1 MRNPFGRDLAID
13 IGTANTVIYQSN
25 NGIVLNEPSV
35 VCINTDTGEIL
46 SVGQEARKMVGRT
59 PGHIVSIKPLK
70 DGVVAD
76 FETAQKMLRM
86 FLSQVGVR
94 KFISKPIVVVAV
106 PPVVTSVEHR
116 AIKDAAYAAGAKKVY
131 IMEEPMAAAIG
142 AGLPIQE
149 PMGSMIVDIGGG
161 TTDVAVISLGGIV
174 TSRSI
179 RVGGD
184 AIDSAIVNYIKN
196 HYNLMIGE
204 RTAEEVKM
212 AIGSAIRLSGESD
225 ARIRGRD
232 LVSGLPKDLMVSPK
246 EIREAIE
253 DQISKIIGAIKA
265 TLDETPPDL
274 VADLSRTG
282 IVLAGGGALLKGL
295 PERLI
300 KETGMPVRVAED
312 PLYSVVNGA
321 GRCCN
326 RFWLRKAAKT
336 NYFQAIGVWYFADL
350 PSPED
355 LPRMRR
361 QIHGSTKM
369 IIQMIF
375 SRFFRN
381 LDFAVAGSSGIFHFG
396 SNSFPRFS
404 KTA

>member
-1 MRNPFGRDLAID
+1 
-13 IGTANTVIYQSN
+13 
-25 NGIVLNEPSV
+25 
-35 VCINTDTGEIL
+35 
-46 SVGQEARKMVGRT
+46 MVGRT
-59 PGHIVSIKPLK
+59 PAHIVSIKPLK

-86 FLSQVGVR
+86 FMAKVGV
-94 KFISKPIVVVAV
+94 KKLFTKPIVVVAV

-149 PMGSMIVDIGGG
+149 PIGSMIVDIGGG

-174 TSRSI
+174 TSRSV

-184 AIDSAIVNYIKN
+184 AFDAAIVNYIKSA
-196 HYNLMIGE
+196 YNLMIGE

-212 AIGSAIRLSGESD
+212 AIGSAAKLSGESA

-232 LVSGLPKDLMVSPK
+232 LVSGLPKDLMVSPE
-246 EIREAIE
+246 EIRGAIE
-253 DQISKIIGAIKA
+253 DQLLKVISAIKA

-295 PERLI
+295 CERLT
-300 KETGMPVRVAED
+300 KETGIPVRVAED

-321 GRCCN
+321 GKCVEN
-326 RFWLRKAAKT
+326 
-336 NYFQAIGVWYFADL
+336 IGLLQQILA
-350 PSPED
+350 PEK
-355 LPRMRR
+355 R
-361 QIHGSTKM
+361 
-369 IIQMIF
+369 
-375 SRFFRN
+375 
-381 LDFAVAGSSGIFHFG
+381 
-396 SNSFPRFS
+396 
-404 KTA
+404 

>member
-1 MRNPFGRDLAID
+1 
-13 IGTANTVIYQSN
+13 
-25 NGIVLNEPSV
+25 
-35 VCINTDTGEIL
+35 
-46 SVGQEARKMVGRT
+46 MVGRT

-86 FLSQVGVR
+86 FMAMVGVR
-94 KFISKPIVVVAV
+94 KLLAKPIVVVAV

-149 PMGSMIVDIGGG
+149 PIGSMIVDIGGG

-184 AIDSAIVNYIKN
+184 AIDAAIINYIKN
-196 HYNLMIGE
+196 TYNLMIGE

-212 AIGSAIRLSGESD
+212 SIGSAARLNGESD

-232 LVSGLPKDLMVSPK
+232 LVSGLPKDLMVTPK
-246 EIREAIE
+246 EIREAID
-253 DQISKIIGAIKA
+253 DQVAKIVSAIKA

-295 PERLI
+295 TERLI
-300 KETGMPVRVAED
+300 KETGMPVRVADD
-312 PLYSVVNGA
+312 PLYSVVIGA
-321 GRCCN
+321 GRCVEN
-326 RFWLRKAAKT
+326 IEMLQQILA
-336 NYFQAIGVWYFADL
+336 
-350 PSPED
+350 PE
-355 LPRMRR
+355 
-361 QIHGSTKM
+361 
-369 IIQMIF
+369 
-375 SRFFRN
+375 SR
-381 LDFAVAGSSGIFHFG
+381 
-396 SNSFPRFS
+396 
-404 KTA
+404 

>member
-1 MRNPFGRDLAID
+1 MQNPFGRNLAID

-25 NGIVLNEPSV
+25 NGIVLNEPSI
-35 VCINTDTGEIL
+35 VCINTDSGEIL
-46 SVGQEARKMVGRT
+46 SVGHEARSMVGRT
-59 PGHIVSIKPLK
+59 PAHIVSIKPLK

-86 FLSQVGVR
+86 FLTKVGVR
-94 KFISKPIVVVAV
+94 KLFTKPIIVVAV

-149 PMGSMIVDIGGG
+149 PIGSMIVDIGGG

-174 TSRSI
+174 TSRSV

-184 AIDSAIVNYIKN
+184 AFDAAIVNYIKSA
-196 HYNLMIGE
+196 YNLMIGE

-212 AIGSAIRLSGESD
+212 AIGSASKLSGESD

-232 LVSGLPKDLMVSPK
+232 LVSGLPKDLMVSPA
-246 EIREAIE
+246 EIRGAIE
-253 DQISKIIGAIKA
+253 DQLQKVIAAIKA

-295 PERLI
+295 CERLN
-300 KETGMPVRVAED
+300 KETGMPVRVADD

-321 GRCCN
+321 GKCVEN
-326 RFWLRKAAKT
+326 
-336 NYFQAIGVWYFADL
+336 IGLLQQILA
-350 PSPED
+350 PEK
-355 LPRMRR
+355 R
-361 QIHGSTKM
+361 
-369 IIQMIF
+369 
-375 SRFFRN
+375 
-381 LDFAVAGSSGIFHFG
+381 
-396 SNSFPRFS
+396 
-404 KTA
+404 

>member
-1 MRNPFGRDLAID
+1 MQNPFGRNLAID

-25 NGIVLNEPSV
+25 GGIVLNEPSI

-46 SVGQEARKMVGRT
+46 SVGHEARKMVGRT
-59 PGHIVSIKPLK
+59 PAHIVSIKPLK

-86 FLSQVGVR
+86 FMAKVGVKR
-94 KFISKPIVVVAV
+94 LFTKPIVVVAV

-149 PMGSMIVDIGGG
+149 PIGSMIVDIGGG

-174 TSRSI
+174 TSRSV

-184 AIDSAIVNYIKN
+184 AFDAAIVNYIKSA
-196 HYNLMIGE
+196 YNLMIGE

-212 AIGSAIRLSGESD
+212 AIGSAAKLSGESP

-232 LVSGLPKDLMVSPK
+232 LVSGLPKDLMVSPE
-246 EIREAIE
+246 EIRSAIE
-253 DQISKIIGAIKA
+253 DQLLKIIAAIKA

-295 PERLI
+295 CERLT

-321 GRCCN
+321 GKCVEN
-326 RFWLRKAAKT
+326 
-336 NYFQAIGVWYFADL
+336 IGLLQQILA
-350 PSPED
+350 PEK
-355 LPRMRR
+355 R
-361 QIHGSTKM
+361 
-369 IIQMIF
+369 
-375 SRFFRN
+375 
-381 LDFAVAGSSGIFHFG
+381 
-396 SNSFPRFS
+396 
-404 KTA
+404 

>member
-1 MRNPFGRDLAID
+1 MRNPFGRNLAID

-25 NGIVLNEPSV
+25 NGIVLNEPSI
-35 VCINTDTGEIL
+35 VCINTDSGEIL
-46 SVGQEARKMVGRT
+46 SVGHEARSMVGRT
-59 PGHIVSIKPLK
+59 PAHIVSIKPLK

-86 FLSQVGVR
+86 FLTKVGV
-94 KFISKPIVVVAV
+94 KKLFTKPIIVVAV

-149 PMGSMIVDIGGG
+149 PIGSMIVDIGGG

-174 TSRSI
+174 TSRSV

-184 AIDSAIVNYIKN
+184 AFDAAIVNYVKSA
-196 HYNLMIGE
+196 YNLMIGE

-212 AIGSAIRLSGESD
+212 AIGSAAKLSGESN

-232 LVSGLPKDLMVSPK
+232 LVSGLPKDLMVSPE
-246 EIREAIE
+246 EIRGAIE
-253 DQISKIIGAIKA
+253 DQLQKVIAAIKA

-295 PERLI
+295 CERLT

-321 GRCCN
+321 GKCVEN
-326 RFWLRKAAKT
+326 
-336 NYFQAIGVWYFADL
+336 IGLLQQILA
-350 PSPED
+350 PEK
-355 LPRMRR
+355 R
-361 QIHGSTKM
+361 
-369 IIQMIF
+369 
-375 SRFFRN
+375 
-381 LDFAVAGSSGIFHFG
+381 
-396 SNSFPRFS
+396 
-404 KTA
+404 

>member
-1 MRNPFGRDLAID
+1 VRNPFAQNLAID

-25 NGIVLNEPSV
+25 GGIVLNEPSI
-35 VCINTDTGEIL
+35 VCINTDTSEIL
-46 SVGQEARKMVGRT
+46 SVGHEARKMVGRT

-142 AGLPIQE
+142 ANLPIQE

-184 AIDSAIVNYIKN
+184 ALDSAIINYIKN
-196 HYNLMIGE
+196 QYNLMIGE

-212 AIGSAIRLSGESD
+212 AIGSAIRLNGESD

-253 DQISKIIGAIKA
+253 DQIAKIIGAIKA

-321 GRCCN
+321 GRCVEN
-326 RFWLRKAAKT
+326 ITMLQQILA
-336 NYFQAIGVWYFADL
+336 
-350 PSPED
+350 PEK
-355 LPRMRR
+355 R
-361 QIHGSTKM
+361 
-369 IIQMIF
+369 
-375 SRFFRN
+375 
-381 LDFAVAGSSGIFHFG
+381 
-396 SNSFPRFS
+396 
-404 KTA
+404 

>member
-1 MRNPFGRDLAID
+1 MQNPFGRNLAID
-13 IGTANTVIYQSN
+13 IGTANTVIYQSKY
-25 NGIVLNEPSV
+25 GIVLNEPSV

-46 SVGQEARKMVGRT
+46 SVGHEARNMVGRT
-59 PGHIVSIKPLK
+59 PAHIVSIKPLK

-86 FLSQVGVR
+86 FMAKVGV
-94 KFISKPIVVVAV
+94 KKLFTKPIVVVAV

-149 PMGSMIVDIGGG
+149 PIGSMIVDIGGG

-174 TSRSI
+174 TSRSV

-184 AIDSAIVNYIKN
+184 AFDAAIVNYIKSA
-196 HYNLMIGE
+196 YNLMIGE

-212 AIGSAIRLSGESD
+212 AIGSAAKLSGESD

-246 EIREAIE
+246 EIRDAIE
-253 DQISKIIGAIKA
+253 DQLQKVIAAIKA

-295 PERLI
+295 CERLT
-300 KETGMPVRVAED
+300 KETGMPVRVADD

-321 GRCCN
+321 GKCVEN
-326 RFWLRKAAKT
+326 
-336 NYFQAIGVWYFADL
+336 IGLLQQILA
-350 PSPED
+350 PEK
-355 LPRMRR
+355 R
-361 QIHGSTKM
+361 
-369 IIQMIF
+369 
-375 SRFFRN
+375 
-381 LDFAVAGSSGIFHFG
+381 
-396 SNSFPRFS
+396 
-404 KTA
+404 

>member
-1 MRNPFGRDLAID
+1 MQNPFGRNLAID

-25 NGIVLNEPSV
+25 GGIVLNEPSI
-35 VCINTDTGEIL
+35 VCINTDSGEIL
-46 SVGQEARKMVGRT
+46 SVGHEARKMVGRT
-59 PGHIVSIKPLK
+59 PAHIVSIKPLK

-86 FLSQVGVR
+86 FMAKVGVKR
-94 KFISKPIVVVAV
+94 LFTKPIVVVAV

-149 PMGSMIVDIGGG
+149 PIGSMIVDIGGG

-174 TSRSI
+174 TSRSV

-184 AIDSAIVNYIKN
+184 AFDAAIVNYIKSA
-196 HYNLMIGE
+196 YNLMIGE

-212 AIGSAIRLSGESD
+212 AIGSAAKLSGESA

-232 LVSGLPKDLMVSPK
+232 LVSGLPKDLMVSPE
-246 EIREAIE
+246 EIRSAIE
-253 DQISKIIGAIKA
+253 DQLLKIIAAIKA

-295 PERLI
+295 CERLT

-321 GRCCN
+321 GKCVEN
-326 RFWLRKAAKT
+326 
-336 NYFQAIGVWYFADL
+336 IGLLQQILA
-350 PSPED
+350 PEK
-355 LPRMRR
+355 R
-361 QIHGSTKM
+361 
-369 IIQMIF
+369 
-375 SRFFRN
+375 
-381 LDFAVAGSSGIFHFG
+381 
-396 SNSFPRFS
+396 
-404 KTA
+404 

>member
-1 MRNPFGRDLAID
+1 
-13 IGTANTVIYQSN
+13 
-25 NGIVLNEPSV
+25 
-35 VCINTDTGEIL
+35 
-46 SVGQEARKMVGRT
+46 
-59 PGHIVSIKPLK
+59 
-70 DGVVAD
+70 
-76 FETAQKMLRM
+76 
-86 FLSQVGVR
+86 
-94 KFISKPIVVVAV
+94 
-106 PPVVTSVEHR
+106 
-116 AIKDAAYAAGAKKVY
+116 
-131 IMEEPMAAAIG
+131 MEEPMAAAIG
-142 AGLPIQE
+142 ANLPIQE

-184 AIDSAIVNYIKN
+184 ALDSAIINYVKN

-212 AIGSAIRLSGESD
+212 AIGSAIRLNGESD

-246 EIREAIE
+246 EIREATE
-253 DQISKIIGAIKA
+253 DQIAKIIGAIKA

-321 GRCCN
+321 GRCVEN
-326 RFWLRKAAKT
+326 IAMLQQILA
-336 NYFQAIGVWYFADL
+336 
-350 PSPED
+350 PEK
-355 LPRMRR
+355 R
-361 QIHGSTKM
+361 
-369 IIQMIF
+369 
-375 SRFFRN
+375 
-381 LDFAVAGSSGIFHFG
+381 
-396 SNSFPRFS
+396 
-404 KTA
+404 

>member
-1 MRNPFGRDLAID
+1 MQNPFGRNLAID

-25 NGIVLNEPSV
+25 GGIVLNEPSI

-46 SVGQEARKMVGRT
+46 SVGHEARKMVGRT
-59 PGHIVSIKPLK
+59 PAHIVSIKPLK

-86 FLSQVGVR
+86 FMAKVGVKR
-94 KFISKPIVVVAV
+94 LFTKPIVVVAV

-149 PMGSMIVDIGGG
+149 PIGSMIVDIGGG

-174 TSRSI
+174 TSRSV

-184 AIDSAIVNYIKN
+184 AFDAAIVNYIKSA
-196 HYNLMIGE
+196 YNLMIGE

-212 AIGSAIRLSGESD
+212 AIGSAAKLSGESA

-232 LVSGLPKDLMVSPK
+232 LVSGLPKDLMVSPE
-246 EIREAIE
+246 EIRSAIE
-253 DQISKIIGAIKA
+253 DQLLKIIAAIKA

-295 PERLI
+295 CERLT

-321 GRCCN
+321 GKCVEN
-326 RFWLRKAAKT
+326 
-336 NYFQAIGVWYFADL
+336 IGLLQQILA
-350 PSPED
+350 PEK
-355 LPRMRR
+355 R
-361 QIHGSTKM
+361 
-369 IIQMIF
+369 
-375 SRFFRN
+375 
-381 LDFAVAGSSGIFHFG
+381 
-396 SNSFPRFS
+396 
-404 KTA
+404 

>member
-1 MRNPFGRDLAID
+1 MRNPFGRNLAID

-25 NGIVLNEPSV
+25 NGIVLNEPSI
-35 VCINTDTGEIL
+35 VCMNTDTGEIL
-46 SVGQEARKMVGRT
+46 SVGHEARKMVGRT
-59 PGHIVSIKPLK
+59 PAHIVSIKPLK

-86 FLSQVGVR
+86 FMGMVGVKR
-94 KFISKPIVVVAV
+94 LFTKPIIVVAV

-149 PMGSMIVDIGGG
+149 PVGSMIVDIGGG

-174 TSRSI
+174 TSRSV

-184 AIDSAIVNYIKN
+184 AFDAAIVNYIKSA
-196 HYNLMIGE
+196 YNLLIGE

-212 AIGSAIRLSGESD
+212 AIGSAAKLSGESD

-232 LVSGLPKDLMVSPK
+232 LVSGLPKDLMVTPK
-246 EIREAIE
+246 EIRDAIE
-253 DQISKIIGAIKA
+253 DQLSKIIGAVKA

-295 PERLI
+295 PERLT

-312 PLYSVVNGA
+312 PLYSVVTGA
-321 GRCCN
+321 GKCVEN
-326 RFWLRKAAKT
+326 IAMLQQILA
-336 NYFQAIGVWYFADL
+336 
-350 PSPED
+350 PEK
-355 LPRMRR
+355 R
-361 QIHGSTKM
+361 
-369 IIQMIF
+369 
-375 SRFFRN
+375 
-381 LDFAVAGSSGIFHFG
+381 
-396 SNSFPRFS
+396 
-404 KTA
+404 

>member
-1 MRNPFGRDLAID
+1 MRSPFGRNLAID

-46 SVGQEARKMVGRT
+46 SVGHEARKMVGRT
-59 PGHIVSIKPLK
+59 PAHIVSIKPLK

-86 FLSQVGVR
+86 FLGMVGVKR
-94 KFISKPIVVVAV
+94 LFTKPIIVVAV

-149 PMGSMIVDIGGG
+149 PIGSMIVDIGGG

-174 TSRSI
+174 TSRSV

-184 AIDSAIVNYIKN
+184 AFDTAIVNYIKSA
-196 HYNLMIGE
+196 YNLLIGE

-212 AIGSAIRLSGESD
+212 AIGSAAKLSGESD

-232 LVSGLPKDLMVSPK
+232 LVSGLPKDLMVTPK
-246 EIREAIE
+246 EIRDAIE
-253 DQISKIIGAIKA
+253 DQLVKIISAIKA

-295 PERLI
+295 SERLT

-312 PLYSVVNGA
+312 PLYCVVTGA
-321 GRCCN
+321 GKCVEN
-326 RFWLRKAAKT
+326 IEL
-336 NYFQAIGVWYFADL
+336 L
-350 PSPED
+350 
-355 LPRMRR
+355 R
-361 QIHGSTKM
+361 QILAPEK
-369 IIQMIF
+369 
-375 SRFFRN
+375 R
-381 LDFAVAGSSGIFHFG
+381 
-396 SNSFPRFS
+396 
-404 KTA
+404 

>member
-1 MRNPFGRDLAID
+1 MQNPFGRNLAID

-25 NGIVLNEPSV
+25 SGIVLNEPSI

-46 SVGQEARKMVGRT
+46 SVGHEARSMVGRT
-59 PGHIVSIKPLK
+59 PAHIVSIKPLK

-86 FLSQVGVR
+86 FMAKVGV
-94 KFISKPIVVVAV
+94 KKLFTKPIVVVAV

-149 PMGSMIVDIGGG
+149 PIGSMIVDIGGG

-174 TSRSI
+174 TSRSV

-184 AIDSAIVNYIKN
+184 AFDAAIVNYVKSA
-196 HYNLMIGE
+196 YNLMIGE

-212 AIGSAIRLSGESD
+212 AIGSAAKLSGESN

-232 LVSGLPKDLMVSPK
+232 LVSGLPKDLMVSPE
-246 EIREAIE
+246 EIRGAIE
-253 DQISKIIGAIKA
+253 DQLQKVIAAIKA
-265 TLDETPPDL
+265 TLDETQPDL

-295 PERLI
+295 CERLT

-321 GRCCN
+321 GKCVEN
-326 RFWLRKAAKT
+326 
-336 NYFQAIGVWYFADL
+336 IGLLQQILA
-350 PSPED
+350 PEK
-355 LPRMRR
+355 R
-361 QIHGSTKM
+361 
-369 IIQMIF
+369 
-375 SRFFRN
+375 
-381 LDFAVAGSSGIFHFG
+381 
-396 SNSFPRFS
+396 
-404 KTA
+404 

>member
-1 MRNPFGRDLAID
+1 MRNPFGRNLAID

-25 NGIVLNEPSV
+25 NGIVLNEPSI
-35 VCINTDTGEIL
+35 VCINTDNGEIL
-46 SVGQEARKMVGRT
+46 SVGHEARNMVGRT
-59 PGHIVSIKPLK
+59 PAHIVSIKPLK

-76 FETAQKMLRM
+76 FETAQKMLRLFM
-86 FLSQVGVR
+86 AKVGV
-94 KFISKPIVVVAV
+94 KKLFTKPIVVVAV

-149 PMGSMIVDIGGG
+149 PIGSMIVDIGGG

-174 TSRSI
+174 TSRSV

-184 AIDSAIVNYIKN
+184 AFDAAIVNYIKSA
-196 HYNLMIGE
+196 YNLMIGE

-212 AIGSAIRLSGESD
+212 AIGSAAKLSGESA

-232 LVSGLPKDLMVSPK
+232 LVSGLPKDLMVSPE
-246 EIREAIE
+246 EIRGAIE
-253 DQISKIIGAIKA
+253 DQLLKIIAAIKA

-295 PERLI
+295 CERLT

-321 GRCCN
+321 GKCVEN
-326 RFWLRKAAKT
+326 IALLQQILA
-336 NYFQAIGVWYFADL
+336 
-350 PSPED
+350 PEK
-355 LPRMRR
+355 R
-361 QIHGSTKM
+361 
-369 IIQMIF
+369 
-375 SRFFRN
+375 
-381 LDFAVAGSSGIFHFG
+381 
-396 SNSFPRFS
+396 
-404 KTA
+404 

>member
-1 MRNPFGRDLAID
+1 MQNPFGRNLAID

-25 NGIVLNEPSV
+25 NGIVLNEPSI
-35 VCINTDTGEIL
+35 VCINTDSGEIL
-46 SVGQEARKMVGRT
+46 SVGHEARSMVGRT
-59 PGHIVSIKPLK
+59 PAHIVSIKPLK

-86 FLSQVGVR
+86 FMAKVGV
-94 KFISKPIVVVAV
+94 KKLFTKPIVVVAV

-149 PMGSMIVDIGGG
+149 PIGSMIVDIGGG

-174 TSRSI
+174 TSRSV

-184 AIDSAIVNYIKN
+184 AFDAAIVNYVKSA
-196 HYNLMIGE
+196 YNLMIGE

-212 AIGSAIRLSGESD
+212 AIGSAAKLSGESN

-232 LVSGLPKDLMVSPK
+232 LVSGLPKDLMVSPE
-246 EIREAIE
+246 EIRGAIE
-253 DQISKIIGAIKA
+253 DQLQKVIAAIKA

-295 PERLI
+295 CERLT

-321 GRCCN
+321 GKCVEN
-326 RFWLRKAAKT
+326 
-336 NYFQAIGVWYFADL
+336 IGLLQQILA
-350 PSPED
+350 PEK
-355 LPRMRR
+355 R
-361 QIHGSTKM
+361 
-369 IIQMIF
+369 
-375 SRFFRN
+375 
-381 LDFAVAGSSGIFHFG
+381 
-396 SNSFPRFS
+396 
-404 KTA
+404 

>member
-1 MRNPFGRDLAID
+1 MQNPFGRNLAID

-25 NGIVLNEPSV
+25 NGIVLNEPSI
-35 VCINTDTGEIL
+35 VCINTDSGEIL
-46 SVGQEARKMVGRT
+46 SVGHEARSMVGRT
-59 PGHIVSIKPLK
+59 PAHIVSIKPLK

-86 FLSQVGVR
+86 FLTKVGVKR
-94 KFISKPIVVVAV
+94 IFTKPIIVVAV

-149 PMGSMIVDIGGG
+149 PIGSMIVDIGGG

-174 TSRSI
+174 TSRSV

-184 AIDSAIVNYIKN
+184 AFDAAIVNYIKSA
-196 HYNLMIGE
+196 YNLMIGE

-212 AIGSAIRLSGESD
+212 AIGSASKLSGESE

-232 LVSGLPKDLMVSPK
+232 LVSGLPKDLMVSPA
-246 EIREAIE
+246 EIRGAIE
-253 DQISKIIGAIKA
+253 DQLQKVIAAIKA

-295 PERLI
+295 CERLN
-300 KETGMPVRVAED
+300 KETGMPVRVADD

-321 GRCCN
+321 GKCVEN
-326 RFWLRKAAKT
+326 
-336 NYFQAIGVWYFADL
+336 IGLLQQILA
-350 PSPED
+350 PEK
-355 LPRMRR
+355 R
-361 QIHGSTKM
+361 
-369 IIQMIF
+369 
-375 SRFFRN
+375 
-381 LDFAVAGSSGIFHFG
+381 
-396 SNSFPRFS
+396 
-404 KTA
+404 

>member
-1 MRNPFGRDLAID
+1 MQNPFGRNLAID

-25 NGIVLNEPSV
+25 NGIVLNEPSI

-46 SVGQEARKMVGRT
+46 SVGHEARNMVGRT
-59 PGHIVSIKPLK
+59 PAHIVSIKPLK

-86 FLSQVGVR
+86 FMAKVGV
-94 KFISKPIVVVAV
+94 KKLFTKPIVVVAV

-149 PMGSMIVDIGGG
+149 PIGSMIVDIGGG

-174 TSRSI
+174 TSRSV

-184 AIDSAIVNYIKN
+184 AFDAAIVNYIKSA
-196 HYNLMIGE
+196 YNLMIGE

-212 AIGSAIRLSGESD
+212 AIGSAAKLSGESD

-246 EIREAIE
+246 EIRDAIE
-253 DQISKIIGAIKA
+253 DQLQKVIAAIKA

-295 PERLI
+295 CERLT
-300 KETGMPVRVAED
+300 KETGMPVRVADD

-321 GRCCN
+321 GKCVEN
-326 RFWLRKAAKT
+326 
-336 NYFQAIGVWYFADL
+336 IGLLQQILA
-350 PSPED
+350 PEK
-355 LPRMRR
+355 R
-361 QIHGSTKM
+361 
-369 IIQMIF
+369 
-375 SRFFRN
+375 
-381 LDFAVAGSSGIFHFG
+381 
-396 SNSFPRFS
+396 
-404 KTA
+404 

>member
-1 MRNPFGRDLAID
+1 MQNPFGRNLAID

-25 NGIVLNEPSV
+25 GGIVLNEPSI

-46 SVGQEARKMVGRT
+46 SVGHEARKMVGRT
-59 PGHIVSIKPLK
+59 PAHIVSIKPLK

-86 FLSQVGVR
+86 FMAKVGVKR
-94 KFISKPIVVVAV
+94 IFTKPIVVIAV

-149 PMGSMIVDIGGG
+149 PIGSMIVDIGGG

-174 TSRSI
+174 TSRSV

-184 AIDSAIVNYIKN
+184 AFDAAIVNYIKGT
-196 HYNLMIGE
+196 YNLMIGE

-212 AIGSAIRLSGESD
+212 AIGSAAKLSGESA

-232 LVSGLPKDLMVSPK
+232 LVSGLPKDLMVSPE
-246 EIREAIE
+246 EIRGAIE
-253 DQISKIIGAIKA
+253 DQLLKVIGAIKA

-295 PERLI
+295 CERLT

-321 GRCCN
+321 GKCVEN
-326 RFWLRKAAKT
+326 
-336 NYFQAIGVWYFADL
+336 IGLLQQILA
-350 PSPED
+350 PEK
-355 LPRMRR
+355 R
-361 QIHGSTKM
+361 
-369 IIQMIF
+369 
-375 SRFFRN
+375 
-381 LDFAVAGSSGIFHFG
+381 
-396 SNSFPRFS
+396 
-404 KTA
+404 

>member
-1 MRNPFGRDLAID
+1 MRNPFGRNLAID

-25 NGIVLNEPSV
+25 NGIVLNEPSI
-35 VCINTDTGEIL
+35 VCINTDSGEIL
-46 SVGQEARKMVGRT
+46 SVGHEARSMVGRT
-59 PGHIVSIKPLK
+59 PAHIVSIKPLK

-86 FLSQVGVR
+86 FMAKVGV
-94 KFISKPIVVVAV
+94 KKLFTKPIVVVAV

-149 PMGSMIVDIGGG
+149 PIGSMIVDIGGG

-174 TSRSI
+174 TSRSV

-184 AIDSAIVNYIKN
+184 AFDAAIVNYVKSA
-196 HYNLMIGE
+196 YNLMIGE

-212 AIGSAIRLSGESD
+212 AIGSAAKLSGESN

-232 LVSGLPKDLMVSPK
+232 LVSGLPKDLMVSPE
-246 EIREAIE
+246 EIRGAIE
-253 DQISKIIGAIKA
+253 DQLQKVIAAIKA

-295 PERLI
+295 CERLT

-321 GRCCN
+321 GKCVEN
-326 RFWLRKAAKT
+326 
-336 NYFQAIGVWYFADL
+336 IGLLQQILA
-350 PSPED
+350 PEK
-355 LPRMRR
+355 R
-361 QIHGSTKM
+361 
-369 IIQMIF
+369 
-375 SRFFRN
+375 
-381 LDFAVAGSSGIFHFG
+381 
-396 SNSFPRFS
+396 
-404 KTA
+404 

>member
-1 MRNPFGRDLAID
+1 MQNPFGRNLAID

-25 NGIVLNEPSV
+25 GGIVLNEPSI

-46 SVGQEARKMVGRT
+46 SVGHEARKMVGRT
-59 PGHIVSIKPLK
+59 PAHIVSIKPLK

-86 FLSQVGVR
+86 FMAKVGVKR
-94 KFISKPIVVVAV
+94 LFTKPIVVVAV

-149 PMGSMIVDIGGG
+149 PIGSMIVDIGGG

-174 TSRSI
+174 TSRSV

-184 AIDSAIVNYIKN
+184 AFDAAILNYIKSA
-196 HYNLMIGE
+196 YNLMIGE

-212 AIGSAIRLSGESD
+212 AIGSAAKLSGESA

-232 LVSGLPKDLMVSPK
+232 LVSGLPKDLMVSPE
-246 EIREAIE
+246 EIRSAIE
-253 DQISKIIGAIKA
+253 DQLLKIIAAIKA

-295 PERLI
+295 CERLT

-321 GRCCN
+321 GKCVEN
-326 RFWLRKAAKT
+326 
-336 NYFQAIGVWYFADL
+336 IGLLQQILA
-350 PSPED
+350 PEK
-355 LPRMRR
+355 R
-361 QIHGSTKM
+361 
-369 IIQMIF
+369 
-375 SRFFRN
+375 
-381 LDFAVAGSSGIFHFG
+381 
-396 SNSFPRFS
+396 
-404 KTA
+404 

>member
-1 MRNPFGRDLAID
+1 MQNPFGRNLAID

-25 NGIVLNEPSV
+25 GGIVLNEPSI

-46 SVGQEARKMVGRT
+46 SVGHEARKMVGRT
-59 PGHIVSIKPLK
+59 PAHIVSIKPLK

-86 FLSQVGVR
+86 FMAKVGVKR
-94 KFISKPIVVVAV
+94 LFTKPIVVVAV

-149 PMGSMIVDIGGG
+149 PIGSMIVDIGGG

-174 TSRSI
+174 TSRSV

-184 AIDSAIVNYIKN
+184 AFDAAIVNYIKSA
-196 HYNLMIGE
+196 YNLMIGE

-212 AIGSAIRLSGESD
+212 AIGSAAKLSGESA

-232 LVSGLPKDLMVSPK
+232 LVSGLPKDLMVSPE
-246 EIREAIE
+246 EIRSAIE
-253 DQISKIIGAIKA
+253 DQLLKIIAAIKA

-295 PERLI
+295 CERLT

-321 GRCCN
+321 GKCVEN
-326 RFWLRKAAKT
+326 
-336 NYFQAIGVWYFADL
+336 IDL
-350 PSPED
+350 LQQILAPEK
-355 LPRMRR
+355 R
-361 QIHGSTKM
+361 
-369 IIQMIF
+369 
-375 SRFFRN
+375 
-381 LDFAVAGSSGIFHFG
+381 
-396 SNSFPRFS
+396 
-404 KTA
+404 

>member
-1 MRNPFGRDLAID
+1 MQNPFGRNLAID

-25 NGIVLNEPSV
+25 NGIVLNEPSI
-35 VCINTDTGEIL
+35 VCINTDSGEIL
-46 SVGQEARKMVGRT
+46 SVGHEARSMVGRT
-59 PGHIVSIKPLK
+59 PAHIVSIKPLK

-86 FLSQVGVR
+86 FMAKVGV
-94 KFISKPIVVVAV
+94 KKLFTKPIVVVAV

-149 PMGSMIVDIGGG
+149 PIGSMIVDIGGG

-174 TSRSI
+174 TSRSV

-184 AIDSAIVNYIKN
+184 AFDAAIVNYIKSE
-196 HYNLMIGE
+196 YNLMIGE

-212 AIGSAIRLSGESD
+212 AIGSASKLSGESD

-232 LVSGLPKDLMVSPK
+232 LVSGLPKDLMVSPA
-246 EIREAIE
+246 EIRGAIE
-253 DQISKIIGAIKA
+253 DQLQKVIAAIKA

-295 PERLI
+295 CERLN
-300 KETGMPVRVAED
+300 KETGMPVRVADD

-321 GRCCN
+321 GKCVEN
-326 RFWLRKAAKT
+326 
-336 NYFQAIGVWYFADL
+336 IGLLQQILA
-350 PSPED
+350 PEK
-355 LPRMRR
+355 R
-361 QIHGSTKM
+361 
-369 IIQMIF
+369 
-375 SRFFRN
+375 
-381 LDFAVAGSSGIFHFG
+381 
-396 SNSFPRFS
+396 
-404 KTA
+404 

>member
-1 MRNPFGRDLAID
+1 
-13 IGTANTVIYQSN
+13 
-25 NGIVLNEPSV
+25 
-35 VCINTDTGEIL
+35 
-46 SVGQEARKMVGRT
+46 MVGRT
-59 PGHIVSIKPLK
+59 PAHIVSVKPLK

-86 FLSQVGVR
+86 FMAQVGMR
-94 KFISKPIVVVAV
+94 KFITKPIVVVAV

-149 PMGSMIVDIGGG
+149 PIGSMIVDIGGG

-174 TSRSI
+174 TSRSV

-184 AIDSAIVNYIKN
+184 AFDTAIVNYIKST
-196 HYNLMIGE
+196 YNLLIGE

-212 AIGSAIRLSGESD
+212 AIGSAARLSGESD

-246 EIREAIE
+246 EIRDAIE
-253 DQISKIIGAIKA
+253 DQLLKIIGAVKA

-295 PERLI
+295 SERLT
-300 KETGMPVRVAED
+300 KETGMPVRVADD
-312 PLYSVVNGA
+312 PLYSVVTGA
-321 GRCCN
+321 GKCVEN
-326 RFWLRKAAKT
+326 IVMLQQILA
-336 NYFQAIGVWYFADL
+336 
-350 PSPED
+350 PEK
-355 LPRMRR
+355 R
-361 QIHGSTKM
+361 
-369 IIQMIF
+369 
-375 SRFFRN
+375 
-381 LDFAVAGSSGIFHFG
+381 
-396 SNSFPRFS
+396 
-404 KTA
+404 

>member
-1 MRNPFGRDLAID
+1 MQNPFGRNLAID

-25 NGIVLNEPSV
+25 NGIVLNEPSI

-46 SVGQEARKMVGRT
+46 SVGHEARSMVGRT
-59 PGHIVSIKPLK
+59 PAHIVSIKPLK

-86 FLSQVGVR
+86 FLTKVGV
-94 KFISKPIVVVAV
+94 KKLFTKPIVVVAV

-149 PMGSMIVDIGGG
+149 PIGSMIVDIGGG

-174 TSRSI
+174 TSRSV

-184 AIDSAIVNYIKN
+184 AFDAAIVNYVKSA
-196 HYNLMIGE
+196 YNLMIGE

-212 AIGSAIRLSGESD
+212 AIGSAAKLSGESN

-232 LVSGLPKDLMVSPK
+232 LVSGLPKDLMVSPE
-246 EIREAIE
+246 EIRGAIE
-253 DQISKIIGAIKA
+253 DQLQKVIAAIKA

-295 PERLI
+295 CERLT

-321 GRCCN
+321 GKCVEN
-326 RFWLRKAAKT
+326 
-336 NYFQAIGVWYFADL
+336 IGLLQQILA
-350 PSPED
+350 PEK
-355 LPRMRR
+355 R
-361 QIHGSTKM
+361 
-369 IIQMIF
+369 
-375 SRFFRN
+375 
-381 LDFAVAGSSGIFHFG
+381 
-396 SNSFPRFS
+396 
-404 KTA
+404 

>member
-1 MRNPFGRDLAID
+1 MRNPFAQNLAID

-25 NGIVLNEPSV
+25 SGIVLNEPSI

-46 SVGQEARKMVGRT
+46 SVGHEARKMVGRT

-142 AGLPIQE
+142 ANLPIQE

-184 AIDSAIVNYIKN
+184 ALDSAIINYVKN

-212 AIGSAIRLSGESD
+212 AIGSAIRLNGESD

-246 EIREAIE
+246 EIREATE
-253 DQISKIIGAIKA
+253 DQIAKIIGAIKA

-321 GRCCN
+321 GRCVEN
-326 RFWLRKAAKT
+326 IAMLQQILA
-336 NYFQAIGVWYFADL
+336 
-350 PSPED
+350 PEK
-355 LPRMRR
+355 R
-361 QIHGSTKM
+361 
-369 IIQMIF
+369 
-375 SRFFRN
+375 
-381 LDFAVAGSSGIFHFG
+381 
-396 SNSFPRFS
+396 
-404 KTA
+404 